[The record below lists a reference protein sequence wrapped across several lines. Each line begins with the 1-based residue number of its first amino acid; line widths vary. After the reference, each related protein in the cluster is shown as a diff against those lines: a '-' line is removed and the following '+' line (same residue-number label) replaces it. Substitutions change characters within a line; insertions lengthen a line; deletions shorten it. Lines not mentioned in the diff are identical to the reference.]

1 MVDKVQYVSVCDGDS
16 IPVEYEWENSRE
28 SAEEQALVDA
38 RANND
43 IYHVYEITVR
53 EVARTR
59 NNVVLDSV

>member
-1 MVDKVQYVSVCDGDS
+1 MLEEVKYVSVCDGDS
-16 IPVEYEWENSRE
+16 IPVQYEWEDSRE
-28 SAEEQALVDA
+28 SAEEQALADA

-59 NNVVLDSV
+59 TSVTLDSI